1 MKYISDDGKVFETE
15 QECLNHENQEIK
27 RLEEERIQKEKLEME
42 RKKMQEAINKKYEE
56 LQELL
61 SEYDKKY
68 VMSQKPYF
76 APVYELMNM
85 LCG

>member
-1 MKYISDDGKVFETE
+1 MF
-15 QECLNHENQEIK
+15 NHENQEIK
-27 RLEEERIQKEKLEME
+27 RLEEERIQKEKLEIE
-42 RKKMQEAINKKYEE
+42 RKKMQEVINKKYEE

-76 APVYELMNM
+76 TPVYELMNM